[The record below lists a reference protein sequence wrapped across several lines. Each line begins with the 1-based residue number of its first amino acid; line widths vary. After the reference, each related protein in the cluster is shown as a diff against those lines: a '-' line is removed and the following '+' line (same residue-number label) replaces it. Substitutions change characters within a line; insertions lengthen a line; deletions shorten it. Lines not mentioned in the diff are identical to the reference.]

1 MTELAVAPA
10 SARPAAAYRFDVGHH
25 ALRVLDDGAFVVTGE
40 FLAANAPPRALA
52 EALAASGRSP
62 TGFSLPIHPLLI
74 ETHGRLVLADTGFG
88 VGYRATRPDAGKL
101 LEALRAERIA
111 PGEIDV
117 VLFTHLHPDH
127 ALGALDADGKPA
139 FANAWHLVNRVEYEF
154 WWADPSL
161 DELPLP
167 DERRRFIRQAAKQV
181 LVALQGRID
190 QVEPEAESCAG
201 DHHRGGARTHP
212 RARGGRGGL
221 WRRASA
227 AHRGRRGRPGPPPPA
242 PRLAARPRL
251 LAASGANDPAPPP
264 GLGRDRRIAG
274 AGFSLRLSRPGSGQQ
289 GRERLAVA
297 TGKPAE
303 WPGTSGGLGGP
314 AVIPTVKEAREPRAR
329 PAANV

>member
-1 MTELAVAPA
+1 M
-10 SARPAAAYRFDVGHH
+10 
-25 ALRVLDDGAFVVTGE
+25 
-40 FLAANAPPRALA
+40 
-52 EALAASGRSP
+52 AASGRSP

-190 QVEPEAESCAG
+190 QVEPEAEVAPGITIVAAPGHTPGHVAVEVAS
-201 DHHRGGARTHP
+201 GGE
-212 RARGGRGGL
+212 
-221 WRRASA
+221 
-227 AHRGRRGRPGPPPPA
+227 
-242 PRLAARPRL
+242 RL
-251 LAASGANDPAPPP
+251 LHIGDAAADPDLHLRHPDWLLAPDFLPHQARMTRRRLLDWAATEGLLVLASHFAFP
-264 GLGRDRRIAG
+264 GLGRVSKDENGWRWLPV
-274 AGFSLRLSRPGSGQQ
+274 SQPSGQ
-289 GRERLAVA
+289 GRQAGWA
-297 TGKPAE
+297 GQQ
-303 WPGTSGGLGGP
+303 SY
-314 AVIPTVKEAREPRAR
+314 PR
-329 PAANV
+329 